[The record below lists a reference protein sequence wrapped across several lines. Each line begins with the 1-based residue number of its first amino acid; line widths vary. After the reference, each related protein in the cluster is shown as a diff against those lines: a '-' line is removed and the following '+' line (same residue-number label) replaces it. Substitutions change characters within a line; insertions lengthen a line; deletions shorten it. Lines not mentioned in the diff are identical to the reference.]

1 MRVVTWNLNNR
12 RYNQTAWDQLI
23 GLDPDLALISEA
35 NFVPEDFPGFN
46 FYCEPAMGHK
56 RSPRNFRTC
65 ILTKGEIGP
74 PIELA
79 ARQTWVNEGLSTF
92 PGNIVARKV
101 SFKAWRDVNV
111 VSVHMPSW
119 YFPYKEFTSE
129 DVTDVMLPG
138 YDKISMSE
146 LLWAAL
152 KETMPCLGGD
162 WIVGGDFNT
171 SEFIGSTKRQNDA
184 NCEVIER
191 MKRLGFVEAIRHMCG
206 GPVPSWKSSQRTA
219 ILKHQL
225 DHLYLSGAFRIHLKS
240 AYVGDPERY
249 FPMGLSDHLPLI
261 AEIEFPE

>member
-79 ARQTWVNEGLSTF
+79 ARQTWVNEGLSNF

-206 GPVPSWKSSQRTA
+206 GPVPSGNRVRGRPFSS
-219 ILKHQL
+219 IN
-225 DHLYLSGAFRIHLKS
+225 
-240 AYVGDPERY
+240 
-249 FPMGLSDHLPLI
+249 
-261 AEIEFPE
+261 